1 MLTQD
6 QIAAYRR
13 DGYLKIE
20 GALSAEQLA
29 AARRVMDEFVE
40 RSRTLSRS
48 DDVLDLEDDHTPD
61 NPRIRRL
68 NDPHKASPVYNA
80 LLRDNGILDKI
91 VQLIGPDIRMHHTKL
106 NVKPPGGGEAVEW
119 HQDWAFYPATN
130 DDILEVGLLLDDA
143 TEENGALLVVPGS
156 HRGPIYDHHVDGFF
170 AGAMDPTTC
179 EGLDLSRSVALTA
192 PAGSM
197 TIHHVRTVHG
207 SRTNHSDRP
216 RRLLLFGYAAADAWP
231 LVASVQGA
239 FDVYEEQ
246 MLRGHST
253 LEPRLA
259 PVPVR
264 LPLPPAR
271 HQGSIFENQRLA
283 RGRSFQDR
291 PRVAAAT

>member
-1 MLTQD
+1 MLT
-6 QIAAYRR
+6 
-13 DGYLKIE
+13 
-20 GALSAEQLA
+20 AEQLA
-29 AARRVMDEFVE
+29 AARQVMADFVE
-40 RSRTLSRS
+40 RSRALSQS
-48 DDVLDLEDDHTPD
+48 DDVIDLEDDHTPE

-68 NDPHKASPVYNA
+68 KDPHKASPIFDG
-80 LLRDNGILDKI
+80 LLRDERILDI
-91 VQLIGPDIRMHHTKL
+91 VAQLIGPDIRMHHTKL

-156 HRGPIYDHHVDGFF
+156 HRGPIYDHHVAGSF
-170 AGAMDPTTC
+170 AGAMDPASC
-179 EGLDLSRSVALTA
+179 DGLSLSRSVALTA

-207 SRTNHSDRP
+207 SRTNTSDRP

-239 FDVYEEQ
+239 FDAYEAQ
-246 MLRGHST
+246 MLRGRST

-259 PVPVR
+259 QVPVR
-264 LPLPPAR
+264 LPLPPAPN
-271 HQGSIFENQRLA
+271 QGSIFENQRLA

-291 PRVAAAT
+291 PRAAAAT